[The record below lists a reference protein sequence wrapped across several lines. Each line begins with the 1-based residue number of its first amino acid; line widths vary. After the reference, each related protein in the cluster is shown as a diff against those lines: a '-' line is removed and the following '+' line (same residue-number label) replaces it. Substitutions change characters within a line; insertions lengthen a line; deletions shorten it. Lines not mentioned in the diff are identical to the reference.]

1 MAGEFYG
8 VMTKMG
14 ESGRGQWH
22 EGGSRREQGWEQEGG
37 RRGGLMGSKG
47 GSGQLRA
54 AGNGRM
60 QGERVRVVVGGKGGK
75 VHLQQGRPVSVRG
88 TGQAGEGNGAGVQW
102 TEMSSSNA
110 CLKVIVAGGLCGVL
124 LVL

>member
-60 QGERVRVVVGGKGGK
+60 QGERVSVVVGGNWWEST
-75 VHLQQGRPVSVRG
+75 PPA
-88 TGQAGEGNGAGVQW
+88 GQAGQRAGYR
-102 TEMSSSNA
+102 T
-110 CLKVIVAGGLCGVL
+110 GRRG
-124 LVL
+124 